1 MNRKARLEIMVEA
14 ASRLLRDVACWYL
27 GEAGR
32 ERLKPL
38 PDQEKIQEWE
48 GLCDFVL
55 LERELLDVARAD
67 ELERI
72 IAHYGGVLSR
82 LIKDYRADRR

>member
-1 MNRKARLEIMVEA
+1 MVEA

-32 ERLKPL
+32 ERLKPC
-38 PDQEKIQEWE
+38 PDQVKIQEWE
-48 GLCDFVL
+48 SRCDFVL
-55 LERELLDVARAD
+55 LERELLDVARYD

-72 IAHYGGVLSR
+72 IAHYGALLSR
-82 LIKDYRADRR
+82 LIEDYRADRH

>member
-1 MNRKARLEIMVEA
+1 MVEA

-38 PDQEKIQEWE
+38 PDQAKIQEWE
-48 GLCDFVL
+48 SLCDFVL
-55 LERELLDVARAD
+55 LERDLLDVARPD

-72 IAHYGGVLSR
+72 IVHYGAVLSR
-82 LIKDYRADRR
+82 LIEDYRADRH

>member
-1 MNRKARLEIMVEA
+1 MIMVEA

-32 ERLKPL
+32 ERLKQH
-38 PDQEKIQEWE
+38 PDQAKIREWE
-48 GLCDFVL
+48 ERCDLVL
-55 LERELLDVARAD
+55 LERELLDVARPD

-72 IAHYGGVLSR
+72 IAHYGTLLNR
-82 LIKDYRADRR
+82 LIEEYRADRR